1 MAGIVT
7 VGAVLVFVMPLPY
20 GAPHGRSRVC
30 DTPPVMHPVEIV
42 PCLSDNYAY
51 VVGDPATR
59 EAVVVDPSEA
69 APVEAALARLGFRLA
84 AILNTHHHHDHVGGN
99 EALLTSRPGTPVY
112 GHRSETERIPGLD
125 HPLDD
130 GETFTAAGLSFT
142 AWHVPGHTLGA
153 LAFVTGES
161 LFTGDTL
168 FLSGCGRL
176 FEGTPAMM
184 HRSLSVTLGALPPSL
199 SIYCGHEYTVKNLR
213 FGQSVLPGDPAIT
226 AALSAAE
233 ALRAED
239 RPTVPRTL
247 GDERGTSVFLRC
259 HEPSVAEAV
268 GLSAGVDP
276 VEVFAALRARRDVF

>member
-99 EALLTSRPGTPVY
+99 EALLASRPGTPVY

-213 FGQSVLPGDPAIT
+213 FGLSLTPDDE
-226 AALSAAE
+226 ALQGALKEAE
-233 ALRAED
+233 AARAAG
-239 RPTVPRTL
+239 RPTVPGTMGR
-247 GDERGTSVFLRC
+247 ERALNPFLRC
-259 HEPSVAEAV
+259 HTE
-268 GLSAGVDP
+268 
-276 VEVFAALRARRDVF
+276 ALRKATRVEGDAVAVLAAVREARNKF